1 MQALTLSASHII
13 KPPVQSRLCSRK
25 CKSASKIRSPGTGT
39 EASHN
44 FSTKNVQ
51 LHHLRARH
59 ERRLLAREAAQRQ
72 RRQEEQDRQ
81 ASSHVP
87 AEANMLSRSEDDQVS
102 TMMMA
107 RASTLASAATFE
119 TSDAFPS
126 LSNTFSSTTSIVYSD
141 VPSSVARDV
150 GSSSYRGHYQP
161 QSSHAVLHPQPQSYT
176 KGSTLLLAASAAAT
190 SAWAL
195 SRIAPTSR
203 PVHSPFVNATLKAAA
218 RTTTAATTSGG
229 TRQVALLAGACMAA
243 GGHCCPISS
252 PFRAGAGLPVAVKMS
267 VLGAM
272 SFLVGGR
279 YASRVHQQQHY

>member
-1 MQALTLSASHII
+1 MF
-13 KPPVQSRLCSRK
+13 
-25 CKSASKIRSPGTGT
+25 KSTIY
-39 EASHN
+39 
-44 FSTKNVQ
+44 
-51 LHHLRARH
+51 ARH

-72 RRQEEQDRQ
+72 RWQEEHDKQ
-81 ASSHVP
+81 ASSQVP
-87 AEANMLSRSEDDQVS
+87 AEADMLSRSEDDQVS

-107 RASTLASAATFE
+107 RAPTSALASAATFE
-119 TSDAFPS
+119 SSDASPS
-126 LSNTFSSTTSIVYSD
+126 LSNSFSSTTSIVYSD
-141 VPSSVARDV
+141 VPSSVARDD
-150 GSSSYRGHYQP
+150 GSSSYRGHHRP
-161 QSSHAVLHPQPQSYT
+161 QSSHAHPPHPPHPQPQPYT
-176 KGSTLLLAASAAAT
+176 KGRTLLLAASAAAT

-195 SRIAPTSR
+195 SKIAPTSR

-229 TRQVALLAGACMAA
+229 TRQVALLAGACMAT

-267 VLGAM
+267 VLGAT